1 MYAKIVYTEYTFP
14 EFIFRDTKTRPDR
27 MKIQTNIAEA
37 LKCQRTA
44 QLYTGNSLKNK
55 IYRKGH
61 AFYLMVGTTPKKSK
75 ISEKR
80 YFGADCEVYV
90 VVVYVGIF

>member
-1 MYAKIVYTEYTFP
+1 
-14 EFIFRDTKTRPDR
+14 
-27 MKIQTNIAEA
+27 MKIQTNIAEG

-61 AFYLMVGTTPKKSK
+61 AFYLMVLHPKRVKFLKSVILEQIVRFMLLLCMLEFFK
-75 ISEKR
+75 H
-80 YFGADCEVYV
+80 G
-90 VVVYVGIF
+90 